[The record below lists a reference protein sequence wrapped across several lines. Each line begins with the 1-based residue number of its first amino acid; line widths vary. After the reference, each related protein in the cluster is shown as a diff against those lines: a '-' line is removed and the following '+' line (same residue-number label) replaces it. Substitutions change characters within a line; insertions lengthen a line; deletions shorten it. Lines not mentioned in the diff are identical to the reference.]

1 MSMIPHA
8 TILVASVNHLVL
20 LSVIDKEDPETDRE
34 VMITPDEARTI
45 AHGLTEAAGYASKHR
60 EVGE

>member
-1 MSMIPHA
+1 MSTIPHA

-20 LSVIDKEDPETDRE
+20 LSIIDKENQENDRE
-34 VMITPDEARTI
+34 VIITPDEARTI

>member
-20 LSVIDKEDPETDRE
+20 LSIIDKEDPENDRE
-34 VMITPDEARTI
+34 VMISPDEARTI
-45 AHGLTEAAGYASKHR
+45 AHGLIEAAGYASKHK

>member
-1 MSMIPHA
+1 MSMIPHT
-8 TILVASVNHLVL
+8 TIIVASVNHLVL
-20 LSVIDKEDPETDRE
+20 LSVIDKEDPENDRE

>member
-1 MSMIPHA
+1 MSKIRTRMTCYRLFENERGFSDWERYP
-8 TILVASVNHLVL
+8 
-20 LSVIDKEDPETDRE
+20 KFDRE

-60 EVGE
+60 GVGE

>member
-8 TILVASVNHLVL
+8 AILVASVNHLVL
-20 LSVIDKEDPETDRE
+20 LSVIDKEDPENDCE

>member
-20 LSVIDKEDPETDRE
+20 LSIIDKEDPENDRE
-34 VMITPDEARTI
+34 VMITPDEARTMP
-45 AHGLTEAAGYASKHR
+45 TD
-60 EVGE
+60 

>member
-1 MSMIPHA
+1 MSTIPHA

-20 LSVIDKEDPETDRE
+20 LSIIDKEDPENDRE
-34 VMITPDEARTI
+34 VMISPDEARTI
-45 AHGLTEAAGYASKHR
+45 AHRLTEAAGYASKHR